1 MTAETPP
8 PAPESSSPP
17 PGPTPP
23 TVTRKTR
30 RFAWIWVVPV
40 VAALVGLSLVMRAW
54 LLKGPE
60 ITISFQTA
68 EGLEVGKTQVRYK
81 DVVIGTVRNIRF
93 NEDRSKVLVKADLTK
108 DGEGLAHEGSRFWVV
123 RPRLGISGVSGLG
136 TLLSGAYIEVDTTDA
151 NGELKQQLE
160 FEGLETP
167 PEVTHDR
174 PGTRYTLKADTLGS
188 LDIGSPV
195 YYRRIPVG
203 RVIGYEL
210 DDSGAFVKLQVFV
223 DAPSDRFVTRD
234 TRFWNASGVDLS
246 LNAGGLT
253 LRTQSL
259 ISVAAGGV
267 AFAPMSSG
275 GRHAAADQVFQ
286 LYAGEHEARAEPDG
300 TAVRVRL
307 RFDQSVRGLSVGAPV
322 DFRGLE
328 LGEVTAI
335 TMDFDPKTRYFYT
348 LVDANVYPSRLG
360 PAYDKVRDMP
370 DPDNPGLA
378 LIKPMVAKGLRAQL
392 RTGNLLTGQLY
403 IALDLFP
410 HAPPV
415 KDFQVE
421 GDPVRVPTIPNN
433 LDQLQQ
439 QLTGIVDKIDKI
451 PFEQIG
457 KDLRTTL
464 NTTNRLLGRLDKE
477 VTPEARATLR
487 QARESLAAVDA
498 LLGQD
503 SQLPGNAERTMQ
515 ELARAARSLR
525 VLADYLQA
533 NPQSLVRGRAPDVLP
548 GERK

>member
-1 MTAETPP
+1 MTADSPS
-8 PAPESSSPP
+8 PAPDSPP
-17 PGPTPP
+17 SADTP

-54 LLKGPE
+54 LFKGPE

-81 DVVIGTVRNIRF
+81 DVVIGTVKSIQF
-93 NEDRSKVLVKADLTK
+93 NENRSKVLVKADLTK

-151 NGELKQQLE
+151 NGEPQTRLE
-160 FEGLETP
+160 FEGLERP

-210 DDSGAFVKLQVFV
+210 DESGKFVNLQVFV
-223 DAPSDRFVTRD
+223 DAPNDRFVTRG

-267 AFAPMSSG
+267 AFAPMSGDSE
-275 GRHAAADQVFQ
+275 HAPAGAAFQ
-286 LYAGEHEARAEPDG
+286 LYPGEHEAQADPDG
-300 TAVRVRL
+300 AAIAVRL
-307 RFDQSVRGLSVGAPV
+307 RFDQSVRGLSVGAPI

-335 TMDFDPKTRYFYT
+335 TMDFDPKTRYFFT
-348 LVDANVYPSRLG
+348 LVDANVYPARLG
-360 PAYDKVRDMP
+360 PAYEKVRDMR

-403 IALDLFP
+403 VALDLFP
-410 HAPPV
+410 NAPPV
-415 KDFQVE
+415 KDFKVE
-421 GDPVRVPTIPNN
+421 GNPVRIPTIPNN

-439 QLTGIVDKIDKI
+439 QLTNIVDKIDKI

-457 KDLRTTL
+457 NELRATLSSTT
-464 NTTNRLLGRLDKE
+464 RLLARLDKE
-477 VTPEARATLR
+477 VAPEARATLR
-487 QARESLAAVDA
+487 QARESLAAVES
-498 LLGQD
+498 LLGKD
-503 SQLPGNAERTMQ
+503 AQLPQNAERTMQ

-525 VLADYLQA
+525 VLTDYLQA
-533 NPQSLVRGRAPDVLP
+533 NPQSLVRGRAPDTYP
-548 GERK
+548 GERP